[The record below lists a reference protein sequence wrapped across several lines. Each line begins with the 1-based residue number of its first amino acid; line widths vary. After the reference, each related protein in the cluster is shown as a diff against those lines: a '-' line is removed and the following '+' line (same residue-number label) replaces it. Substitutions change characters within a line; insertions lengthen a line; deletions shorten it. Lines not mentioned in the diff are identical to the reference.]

1 MASKVLNHANMLPSE
16 ETCMD
21 MFRSIRWSLGVYC
34 PKCKSYEIHNRGSPF
49 KTRYYSCKKC
59 GLNFSDYT
67 GTIFHK
73 TKVPMNVIFYILFNL
88 PFKSVNMISK
98 ELPYSRKTITR
109 IANLIR
115 VNLED
120 NYKPSKLSG
129 DIEFDEMYIAA
140 GNKGVKKNF
149 LKKILHEKED

>member
-1 MASKVLNHANMLPSE
+1 MTSKILNHVNMLPSE
-16 ETCMD
+16 ETCIN
-21 MFRSIRWSLGVYC
+21 MFREIRWSLGVYC

-49 KTRYYSCKKC
+49 KTRHYSCKKC

-98 ELPYSRKTITR
+98 ELPYTRKTITR

-115 VNLED
+115 DNLEK
-120 NYKPSKLSG
+120 NCLPVKLTG
-129 DIEFDEMYIAA
+129 DIEFDEMYIPA
-140 GNKGVKKNF
+140 VK
-149 LKKILHEKED
+149 